1 MTVEIGM
8 MTLSSSSFRTGSENV
23 AGGGSKG
30 CSMMG
35 ADVGVLAGAG
45 EGALV
50 GEVVGLSRGDRRV
63 GWLGISAKPGV
74 LLRVTRPCLRGVV
87 LTTLG
92 AVGLLDNVGSTL
104 GDWASSP
111 TLGGCC
117 WDSR

>member
-1 MTVEIGM
+1 MELKIKALSASCGMRCGVWTVIGGSFVTVEIGM

-87 LTTLG
+87 LTT
-92 AVGLLDNVGSTL
+92 
-104 GDWASSP
+104 
-111 TLGGCC
+111 
-117 WDSR
+117 